1 MSTSQNA
8 VQPLPSPAS
17 LDNDSNK
24 EPLHKSNIELPD
36 EPLVKIRASSKWVPI
51 NFRDLWAYR
60 DLLYVLA
67 KRDVQVRYKQTI
79 LGAAWAV
86 IQPLFLMIIF
96 TLFFGKLAGIKSD
109 GVPYPVFAYA
119 GLLPWTFF
127 STAVSSSGNSLIGSA
142 NLITKVYFPRMI
154 VPGAAVV
161 SGLVDF
167 VIAFV
172 ILIALMFYYGVGLS
186 AKLVLLPY
194 LVLLLIL
201 LSLGIGMWMAALNV
215 NYRDI
220 RYALPFFIQIL
231 MFATPVIYPASLVPD
246 KWRWLISLNPLVGI
260 IENFRACIFNQPL
273 NLYPLLLSTV
283 VTIVVLV
290 YAMFVF
296 RRMER
301 GFADV
306 V

>member
-1 MSTSQNA
+1 MSSSQNA
-8 VQPLPSPAS
+8 ASALPSSAS
-17 LDNDSNK
+17 RTNDSR
-24 EPLHKSNIELPD
+24 EPPLHTSNIELPD
-36 EPLVKIRASSKWVPI
+36 EPLVKIRASRKWVPI

-79 LGAAWAV
+79 LGAAWAI

-127 STAVSSSGNSLIGSA
+127 STAVSNSGNSLIGSA

-161 SGLVDF
+161 SGLIDF
-167 VIAFV
+167 IIAFV
-172 ILIALMFYYGVGLS
+172 ILIGMMIYYGIGIS
-186 AKLVLLPY
+186 AKILLLPY

-201 LSLGIGMWMAALNV
+201 LALGVGMWMAALNV

-220 RYALPFFIQIL
+220 RYALPFLIQIW
-231 MFATPVIYPASLVPD
+231 MFATPVIYPTSMIPD
-246 KWRWLISLNPLVGI
+246 KWRWLMALNPLVGI
-260 IENFRACIFNQPL
+260 VENFRACIFNQPL
-273 NLYPLLLSTV
+273 NSYTLLLSTGITV
-283 VTIVVLV
+283 VTLV